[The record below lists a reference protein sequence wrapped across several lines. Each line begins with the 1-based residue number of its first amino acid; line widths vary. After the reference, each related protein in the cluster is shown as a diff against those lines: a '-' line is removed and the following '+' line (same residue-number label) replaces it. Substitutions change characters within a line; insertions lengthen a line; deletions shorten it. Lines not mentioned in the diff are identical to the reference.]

1 MRLEHVLLWRTTGLV
16 VVAGLGVLVAAAG
29 VVLTDLTAR
38 ERRAIEADLRV
49 VGRLLEHRKAALGA
63 EARLL
68 ADEPRL
74 RALAATA
81 DVDVVTVE
89 DVLTDVLRSTTLEGV
104 TLFDA
109 DGRRLSG
116 AQLTAPPDVLARALA
131 GEVEVITLGDRLLA
145 ASPMTYGSEVMGVVV
160 AYRTYVDEWLA
171 DANAQTGASFIAL
184 GEGNEPIGWAP
195 RDGVEAAEARA
206 RAEDVVGS
214 EWRWFGSRGAMRG
227 GGPEVVAA
235 RRWDDVR
242 RPLVRLVAL
251 LALASA
257 GIAVALGLA
266 TRAVAGRIAR
276 PIAELVEMAGAVA
289 RGEAAVTAPDSPVDE
304 VAALSSAM
312 VKMADDLAAG
322 REVLRRTERLERE
335 MSIAVEIQRSI
346 LPPVVALPGLELAAR
361 MVPASE
367 VGGDYF
373 DVLRDGEGGW
383 VGIGDVTGHGLPAGL
398 IMLMTQTA
406 TAALARPERRD
417 PREVVVALNRVLH
430 DNIRHRMRRDDH
442 VTFSLLRYD
451 VDGVIRFAG
460 AHEPIVL
467 WRHASGR
474 CEIVETPGAWVGA
487 LPRLDDVTVATTL
500 ALAPGDVLLLHT
512 DGVTESMNGRRQRFG
527 LERLVEVLEHHAPKG
542 AEASCAAIFA
552 AVEAWA
558 PTQDDDRTVI
568 VARYVGSA

>member
-1 MRLEHVLLWRTTGLV
+1 
-16 VVAGLGVLVAAAG
+16 
-29 VVLTDLTAR
+29 
-38 ERRAIEADLRV
+38 
-49 VGRLLEHRKAALGA
+49 
-63 EARLL
+63 
-68 ADEPRL
+68 
-74 RALAATA
+74 
-81 DVDVVTVE
+81 
-89 DVLTDVLRSTTLEGV
+89 
-104 TLFDA
+104 
-109 DGRRLSG
+109 
-116 AQLTAPPDVLARALA
+116 
-131 GEVEVITLGDRLLA
+131 
-145 ASPMTYGSEVMGVVV
+145 MGVVV
-160 AYRTYVDEWLA
+160 ASRAFVDDWLA
-171 DANAQTGASFIAL
+171 DAHAQTGASFIAV
-184 GEGNEPIGWAP
+184 GPGDEPIGWAP

-206 RAEDVVGS
+206 RAVDVVGP
-214 EWRWFGSRGAMRG
+214 ERRWFGARGPVRG

-242 RPLVRLVAL
+242 RPLVRLVVL
-251 LALASA
+251 LAVATA

-289 RGEAAVTAPDSPVDE
+289 RGEVVAAAPEGPVDE

-322 REVLRRTERLERE
+322 REVMRRTERLERE

-373 DVLRDGEGGW
+373 DVRRDGGGGW

-406 TAALARPERRD
+406 TAALVRPERRD
-417 PREVVVALNRVLH
+417 PRELVVALNQVLH

-442 VTFSLLRYD
+442 VTLSLLRYD
-451 VDGVIRFAG
+451 LDGVIRFAG
-460 AHEPIVL
+460 AHEPIIV
-467 WRHASGR
+467 WRRASGR
-474 CEIVETPGAWVGA
+474 CEVIETPGAWVGA
-487 LPRLDDVTVATTL
+487 LPRLDEVTVTGTL

-512 DGVTESMNGRRQRFG
+512 DGVTESMNAARQRFG
-527 LERLVEVLEHHAPKG
+527 LDRLAEVLETHAPQG

-568 VARYVGSA
+568 VARYVGPAPEAARSA